1 MEEKKYFK
9 VLARDS
15 KSGIGRDGMPYCFES
30 LTIDFYGRSA
40 KVCLP
45 EKMEVKPGHFVKL
58 GFCTRRSYGCA
69 EVVAT
74 AIEVLKPEVK
84 GE

>member
-1 MEEKKYFK
+1 MEKKYFK
-9 VLARDS
+9 VLSKTS
-15 KSGIGRDGMPYCFES
+15 KSGIGKDGMPYCFES
-30 LTIDFYGRSA
+30 LTIDFYGKSA
-40 KVCLP
+40 KVGLS
-45 EKMEVKPGHFVKL
+45 ENMEVKL

-74 AIEVLKPEVK
+74 AVEVLKPEVK

>member
-15 KSGIGRDGMPYCFES
+15 KSGFGKDGMPYCFES
-30 LTIDFYGRSA
+30 LTIDFYG
-40 KVCLP
+40 KVGLS
-45 EKMEVKPGHFVKL
+45 ENMEVKPGHFVKL

-74 AIEVLKPEVK
+74 AVEVLKPEVK

>member
-1 MEEKKYFK
+1 MK
-9 VLARDS
+9 
-15 KSGIGRDGMPYCFES
+15 
-30 LTIDFYGRSA
+30 
-40 KVCLP
+40 
-45 EKMEVKPGHFVKL
+45 VKPGHFVKL

-74 AIEVLKPEVK
+74 AVEVLKPEVK

>member
-15 KSGIGRDGMPYCFES
+15 KSGIGKDGMPYCFES
-30 LTIDFYGRSA
+30 LTIDFYGKSA
-40 KVCLP
+40 KVGLS
-45 EKMEVKPGHFVKL
+45 ENMEVKPGHFVKL
-58 GFCTRRSYGCA
+58 GFCTCRSYGCA

-74 AIEVLKPEVK
+74 AVEVLKPEVK